1 MSQRD
6 DAFTNLL
13 WATMPLRNVLKGDV
27 RAAFISAWSAA
38 SIALTR
44 NVFNP
49 PEEAVKHPRE
59 AAIELFRHTLDA
71 CAGLGV
77 KPHELVPMF
86 NDRADAG
93 FPAQKQPLDA
103 LTLLGRSAL
112 RTARLSLEAKKDD
125 AA

>member
-6 DAFTNLL
+6 EAFTNLL

-27 RAAFISAWSAA
+27 RAAFMSAWSAA
-38 SIALTR
+38 SMALTR
-44 NVFNP
+44 DVFNP
-49 PEEAVKHPRE
+49 PEAEVKNSRK
-59 AAIELFRHTLDA
+59 AAEELFRHTLDA
-71 CAGLGV
+71 CAALGV

-93 FPAQKQPLDA
+93 FSTQKQPLDA

-112 RTARLSLEAKKDD
+112 RTAQLTLETKKDD